1 MFEMK
6 IEFPSKITSE
16 VTGYEKL
23 IEFYEKM
30 STIYNS
36 EITIDFRNN
45 FWLEANLCAIFGA
58 MIEELENRGN
68 IIKLDNI
75 KQPKDI
81 LARNGFLLKYGV
93 NKPASTYNT
102 ELEYKTFSR
111 KQGKSFS
118 FYIDNE
124 ILKKEGFPK
133 LSKLLSKKINE
144 SIFELYENART
155 HGACKNIH
163 TCGQYFPT
171 KKLLDITIVDMG
183 QTIKYNVN
191 NFNKSNWSGSDCIE
205 WATKDKN
212 TTKTGNISGGL
223 GLAIIFDFIKLNGG
237 KIQIISSDGYWELR
251 RGKIYKQELNFSFPG
266 TIANLEFNLSDTNEY
281 ILKEEIDLDNIF

>member
-1 MFEMK
+1 MIEMK
-6 IEFPSKITSE
+6 IDFPKKITSE
-16 VTGYEKL
+16 VVGYETL

-30 STIYNS
+30 STIFNS
-36 EITIDFRNN
+36 VIIIDFRNN
-45 FWLEANLCAIFGA
+45 YWFEANLCAIFGA
-58 MIEELENRGN
+58 MVEELENRGN
-68 IIKLDNI
+68 AIKLVNI

-81 LARNGFLLKYGV
+81 LSRNGFLVKWGTLK
-93 NKPASTYNT
+93 PLATHNT
-102 ELEYKTFSR
+102 ELDYKKFSHQ
-111 KQGKSFS
+111 QGKSFS
-118 FYIDNE
+118 LYIDNE

-133 LSKLLSKKINE
+133 LSRLLSKKINE

-155 HGACKNIH
+155 HGECKNIH
-163 TCGQYFPT
+163 TCGQYFPS

-183 QTIKYNVN
+183 QTIKHNVN
-191 NFNKSNWSGSDCIE
+191 NYKKTDWKGSDCIE

-251 RGKIYKQELNFSFPG
+251 RGKIHKQELNFSFPG